1 MILGVSAFQLRRKIR
16 KKSVPGRS
24 KIKPQIGWHLDP
36 IFDRSWNQ
44 HGWILEGFGRPS
56 WSHVGTKCHQSRSQK
71 SMKKIITL
79 WEASGTN
86 FNEFLV
92 DLGSNLGGPGG
103 SNESVFWWLCWLLEP
118 RCPKTPPRAPQEAP
132 RAPKSI
138 ILEGCWRI
146 FGWFLLDFWLILV
159 PNHRPGGGACPHGQ
173 LDIYVDTCI

>member
-1 MILGVSAFQLRRKIR
+1 MILGVSAFQLRSKIR
-16 KKSVPGRS
+16 KTSVPGRS

-36 IFDRSWNQ
+36 IFGGSWDQ

-56 WSHVGTKCHQSRSQK
+56 WSHVGTKCHQSRTQK

-86 FNEFLV
+86 FIEFLV

-132 RAPKSI
+132 RAPKSL
-138 ILEGCWRI
+138 ILEGFWRI
-146 FGWFLLDFWLILV
+146 FGWFLVRFLIDF
-159 PNHRPGGGACPHGQ
+159 GTQ
-173 LDIYVDTCI
+173 S